1 MSEIQI
7 SETMKEKLERG
18 RQYRN
23 AQKFTAEKRDN
34 GGDSEEMIVEGHACT
49 FDEPYLL
56 YSDDMFEVRE
66 QVAAGAFDS
75 CDMSDVIMQ
84 YNHEGRVCAR
94 NRNNTL
100 MVNVDAKG
108 LFIRANLG
116 GTELGRQIYQEISE
130 GYTDRMSF
138 GFHVAA
144 SEYTYDEQPGENGRY
159 HVLRTIK
166 AIDKLYDV
174 SCVSIP
180 ANDATDISARSAADG
195 VIEAVKMELSEKRAK
210 EKAKSKLTAECEA
223 LLSL

>member
-1 MSEIQI
+1 MSEI
-7 SETMKEKLERG
+7 SNLLKEKLEKG

-23 AQKFTAEKRDN
+23 AVEFRAEEVLSDDGNK
-34 GGDSEEMIVEGHACT
+34 EMWVEGHACT
-49 FDEPYLL
+49 FDDPYLL
-56 YSDDMFEVRE
+56 YADDLFEVRE
-66 QVAAGAFDS
+66 QVAAGAFDK
-75 CDMSDVIMQ
+75 CDMTDVIMQ

-94 NRNNTL
+94 TRNNTL
-100 MVNVDAKG
+100 SVNLDGKG

-116 GTELGRQIYQEISE
+116 GTELGKQIYEEIDG

-138 GFHVAA
+138 GFHVAE
-144 SEYTYDEQPGENGRY
+144 SEYNYDEQPGENGKY
-159 HVLRTIK
+159 QVLRTIK

-195 VIEAVKMELSEKRAK
+195 VIEAVQKELSEKRAK
-210 EKAKSKLTAECEA
+210 AKLTVECMA

>member
-7 SETMKEKLERG
+7 SELLKEKIERG

-23 AQKFTAEKRDN
+23 ALEFTAETREKEDGKRD
-34 GGDSEEMIVEGHACT
+34 MIVEGHACT

-56 YSDDMFEVRE
+56 WADDMFEVRE
-66 QVAAGAFDS
+66 QVAAGAFDN

-94 NRNNTL
+94 NRNSTL
-100 MVNVDAKG
+100 TVNVDAKG

-138 GFHVAA
+138 GFHVAE
-144 SEYTYDEQPGENGRY
+144 SEYTYDDQPGEDGRY
-159 HVLRTIK
+159 HALRTIK

-195 VIEAVKMELSEKRAK
+195 VIEAVQKELSDKRAK
-210 EKAKSKLTAECEA
+210 EKLTAECMA

>member
-18 RQYRN
+18 RQYRS
-23 AQKFTAEKRDN
+23 ALKFTAETRENDGEKQ
-34 GGDSEEMIVEGHACT
+34 MIVEGHACT

-66 QVAAGAFDS
+66 QVAAGAFDN

-84 YNHEGRVCAR
+84 YNHEGRVYAR

-100 MVNVDAKG
+100 TVNVDAKG
-108 LFIRANLG
+108 LFVRANLE
-116 GTELGRQIYQEISE
+116 GTELGKQIYQEISE

-138 GFHVAA
+138 GFHVAE
-144 SEYTYDEQPGENGRY
+144 SEYTYDEQPGENGKY
-159 HVLRTIK
+159 QVLRTIK

-195 VIEAVKMELSEKRAK
+195 AIEAVKMELSEKRAK

>member
-1 MSEIQI
+1 MSEIKM
-7 SETMKEKLERG
+7 SETLKEKLERG

-23 AQKFTAEKRDN
+23 AQEFTAEARESKN
-34 GGDSEEMIVEGHACT
+34 GDQEMWVEGHACT
-49 FDEPYLL
+49 FDDPYLL
-56 YSDDMFEVRE
+56 YSDNEFEIRE
-66 QVAAGAFDS
+66 QVAAGAFEK
-75 CDMSDVIMQ
+75 CDMTDVIMQ

-94 NRNNTL
+94 TRNNTL
-100 MVNVDAKG
+100 SVNIDGKG
-108 LFIRANLG
+108 LFIRASLG
-116 GTELGRQIYQEISE
+116 GTDLGRQIYQEISE

-138 GFHVAA
+138 GFHVAE

-159 HVLRTIK
+159 QVLRTIK

-195 VIEAVKMELSEKRAK
+195 VIKAVQKEISEKRAK
-210 EKAKSKLTAECEA
+210 AKLTAECMA